1 MDASHEWQPSGLVT
15 WTTDFGLENGF
26 VGTMRGV
33 LLARAPQA
41 TWVDLTHGI
50 PAQALDV
57 AAIELRSAL
66 PYFAPGSLHVVVV
79 DPGVGTERR
88 VLCGVHGG
96 QCVLGPDNG
105 ILPAVLGP
113 GAGYF
118 VLPEAPWTLSSP
130 SRTFHGRDVFAPL
143 AAALLTGELRPA
155 EEEPCADP
163 VRLDASSPVPEGSGR
178 HSLRVQ
184 LVDRFGNLVTNWQ
197 VAENGVPAPGS

>member
-66 PYFAPGSLHVVVV
+66 PY
-79 DPGVGTERR
+79 
-88 VLCGVHGG
+88 
-96 QCVLGPDNG
+96 
-105 ILPAVLGP
+105 
-113 GAGYF
+113 
-118 VLPEAPWTLSSP
+118 
-130 SRTFHGRDVFAPL
+130 
-143 AAALLTGELRPA
+143 
-155 EEEPCADP
+155 
-163 VRLDASSPVPEGSGR
+163 
-178 HSLRVQ
+178 
-184 LVDRFGNLVTNWQ
+184 
-197 VAENGVPAPGS
+197 